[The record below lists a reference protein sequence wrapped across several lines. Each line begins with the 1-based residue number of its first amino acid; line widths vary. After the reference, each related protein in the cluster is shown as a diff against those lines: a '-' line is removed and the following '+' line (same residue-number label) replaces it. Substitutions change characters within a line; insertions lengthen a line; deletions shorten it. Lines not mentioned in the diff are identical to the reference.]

1 MNLFVLDSPL
11 ITVLKIFKKAKKKKK
26 KRIEGLLIFFLFQI
40 SSYLLYFNMLTID
53 QDDNII
59 S

>member
-26 KRIEGLLIFFLFQI
+26 RIEGLLIFFLFQI
-40 SSYLLYFNMLTID
+40 SSYLLYFHMLTID